1 MPNPTCENCGH
12 AISRPITR
20 RQQDIW
26 TRIKAGMSN
35 KEIARDLDLSEG
47 TVKVHVAALYRSLGV
62 KNRAGAAA
70 AGTRTLTEQRFP
82 VLAAPPTR
90 LPAAVSC
97 VASVLRERRRPGNG
111 RFPVAPVPC
120 LAGRS

>member
-1 MPNPTCENCGH
+1 MTDPTCENCGH
-12 AISRPITR
+12 AISRPITP

-70 AGTRTLTEQRFP
+70 AGARILTEHRFP
-82 VLAAPPTR
+82 VLAVPATR
-90 LPAAVSC
+90 MPAAVSC
-97 VASVLRERRRPGNG
+97 VASVLRERRRIGNG
-111 RFPVAPVPC
+111 RFPVAHVPW
-120 LAGRS
+120 LVSRS